1 MLRKTGYPEE
11 IRRDG
16 ACDGC
21 GKRSAELKCAAS
33 LGYNNWICPECER
46 RLRERIRKRSIIAGE
61 HTEPAE

>member
-1 MLRKTGYPEE
+1 MFRGARVPVESTRSGPCE
-11 IRRDG
+11 I
-16 ACDGC
+16 C
-21 GKRSAELKCAAS
+21 GKRSTELKCAAS